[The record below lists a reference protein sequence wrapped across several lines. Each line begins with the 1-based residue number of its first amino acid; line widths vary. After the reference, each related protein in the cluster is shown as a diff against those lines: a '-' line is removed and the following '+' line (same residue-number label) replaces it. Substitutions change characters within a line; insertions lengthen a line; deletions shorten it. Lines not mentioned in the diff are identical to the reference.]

1 MRVAHQGLPLSPEAK
16 IGGWSN
22 RGELVTKTSTQGLGA
37 PP

>member
-16 IGGWSN
+16 IGWSN
-22 RGELVTKTSTQGLGA
+22 RCELVSKTSTQGLGA